1 MFLLKLKDRVLADNP
16 QKGKTQN
23 GTQKYGTSVTHF
35 TLLKLKV
42 WGLDDVLDDT
52 LYFVQIEGLGIGG
65 HTW

>member
-1 MFLLKLKDRVLADNP
+1 M
-16 QKGKTQN
+16 
-23 GTQKYGTSVTHF
+23 THF

-52 LYFVQIEGLGIGG
+52 LYFVQTEGLGFGG